1 MAKIGY
7 HASHEQFTPRD
18 LLSWAQAAEQAGF
31 DCLMSSDHLAPWSE
45 RQGQSGFAWAWLGA
59 TLQATQRSLGLVTV
73 PCGWRYHPAITAQAG
88 ATLAQMFPRRLAW
101 LALGTGEALNEHVV
115 GGAWPDKA
123 ERKARL
129 REAVDVIRE
138 LWAGRT
144 VTRDAPIAVS
154 EARLYTLPDHAPSLI
169 AAALTS
175 ETAEWAGEWADGL
188 ITVNQAPDKLAA
200 IVEAFRR
207 GGGAGKP
214 LYLQVHISYARSD
227 DEARQNAFDQW
238 RSNAI
243 SAFQS
248 ETLRTPGDIET
259 ATRSVQPEDLDAY
272 VRISSDLARHVAW
285 IEEDIAA
292 GFDEI
297 YLHNVGRNQLEFIE
311 AFGASVLPRVSARD
325 RAGRG

>member
-18 LLSWAQAAEQAGF
+18 LLKWVQAAEHAGF

-59 TLQATQRSLGLVTV
+59 AFQATQRSFGLVTV

-101 LALGTGEALNEHVV
+101 LALGSGEALNEYVV

-123 ERKARL
+123 ERNARL

-138 LWAGRT
+138 LWAGHT
-144 VTRDAPIAVS
+144 VTRDTPITVS
-154 EARLYTLPDHAPSLI
+154 EARLYTLPEHAPSLI
-169 AAALTS
+169 AAALTP
-175 ETAEWAGEWADGL
+175 ETAERAGEWADGL
-188 ITVNQAPDKLAA
+188 ITVNQARDNLAA
-200 IVEAFRR
+200 MIEAFRR
-207 GGGAGKP
+207 GGGEGKP

-227 DEARQNAFDQW
+227 GKARQNAFEQW

-259 ATRSVQPEDLDAY
+259 ATRNVRPEDLDTY
-272 VRISSDLARHVAW
+272 VRISSDLERHLAW

-292 GFDEI
+292 GFNEI
-297 YLHNVGRNQLEFIE
+297 YLHNVGRNQLDFIDT
-311 AFGASVLPRVSARD
+311 FGASVLPRVSARCGVGH
-325 RAGRG
+325 R